1 MDGEGKVTGREK
13 TFNINEATQY
23 EIGDALP
30 DVTGG
35 FRTSFR
41 WKNFDF
47 MLAAAYQWDGNSANV
62 YDPGRAGFAASQDL
76 VGNTWTPEHTN
87 AKFPKLMFNGTWN
100 FVRSNCDYLYRDASY
115 FSLKTINVGYTLP
128 SKITQKF
135 GVQKLRVY
143 LACDNVVYW
152 SKRQGLDPRYSFTG
166 ATNFSNYSPIR
177 TISGGVTVQ
186 F

>member
-1 MDGEGKVTGREK
+1 M
-13 TFNINEATQY
+13 
-23 EIGDALP
+23 
-30 DVTGG
+30 TGG

-47 MLAAAYQWDGNSANV
+47 MLAAAYQIGGRQWDGNSANV

-100 FVRSNCDYLYRDASY
+100 FVGSNCDYLYRDASY

-128 SKITQKF
+128 KRWD
-135 GVQKLRVY
+135 VEDLHRVAACLLRR
-143 LACDNVVYW
+143 
-152 SKRQGLDPRYSFTG
+152 RQPLLHLRAYGFDPRTAYTGQNAFGFPQAKTFTFG
-166 ATNFSNYSPIR
+166 ITMNL
-177 TISGGVTVQ
+177 
-186 F
+186 

>member
-47 MLAAAYQWDGNSANV
+47 MLAAAYQIGGRQWDGNSANV
-62 YDPGRAGFAASQDL
+62 YSPGRAGFTARKTSWA
-76 VGNTWTPEHTN
+76 TP
-87 AKFPKLMFNGTWN
+87 GR
-100 FVRSNCDYLYRDASY
+100 RSIPMPNS
-115 FSLKTINVGYTLP
+115 P
-128 SKITQKF
+128 S
-135 GVQKLRVY
+135 
-143 LACDNVVYW
+143 
-152 SKRQGLDPRYSFTG
+152 
-166 ATNFSNYSPIR
+166 
-177 TISGGVTVQ
+177 
-186 F
+186 